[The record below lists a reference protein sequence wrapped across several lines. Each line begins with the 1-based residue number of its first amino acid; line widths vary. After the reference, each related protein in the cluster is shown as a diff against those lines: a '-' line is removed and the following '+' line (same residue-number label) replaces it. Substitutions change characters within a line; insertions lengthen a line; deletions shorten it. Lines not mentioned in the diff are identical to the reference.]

1 MLAGVVALGVA
12 SVPALAQS
20 VDPSATL
27 PNPYRP
33 AERWG
38 QLPEGRSM
46 GSTSAIAIDPDGSS
60 IWVAERCG
68 ANSCAGSGAPPIV
81 EFDASGKLVRSFGAG
96 MFIFPHGIFAARDG
110 SVWVVDDQGRD
121 RKGHQVIQFDR
132 SGKVLMT
139 LGRAGVAGDGPD
151 RFNRPSAVVVAP
163 DSTIFVADGHG
174 GTSNARIV
182 KFAKDGTFI
191 MAWGT
196 KGSAPGQFD
205 TPHAL
210 AIDSKGRLFV
220 GDRENNRIQ
229 IFDQSGHLLAVW
241 TQFGRPSG
249 IYIDA
254 HNVIY
259 VGDSES
265 NTARHPGW
273 ARGIRIGRA
282 GDGVITAFIPQPQP
296 APDPDGSDTSGA
308 EGVTADATGAIY
320 GAEVTPPAVVRYV
333 RK

>member
-1 MLAGVVALGVA
+1 
-12 SVPALAQS
+12 
-20 VDPSATL
+20 
-27 PNPYRP
+27 
-33 AERWG
+33 
-38 QLPEGRSM
+38 M
-46 GSTSAIAIDPDGSS
+46 GSSSAISIDPDGSS

-68 ANSCAGSGAPPIV
+68 ANSCAGSTVPPIL
-81 EFDASGKLVRSFGAG
+81 EFDATGKLVRSFGAG
-96 MFIFPHGIFAARDG
+96 MFIFPHGIFAAKDG

-121 RKGHQVIQFDR
+121 GKGHQVIEFDR

-139 LGRAGVAGDGPD
+139 LGRAGVPGDGPD

-163 DSTIFVADGHG
+163 DGTIFVADGHG

-182 KFAKDGTFI
+182 KFAKDGTYI
-191 MAWGT
+191 TAWGT

-210 AIDSKGRLFV
+210 AMDSKGRLFV

-229 IFDQSGHLLAVW
+229 IFDQNGHLLDTW

-254 HNVIY
+254 HDVIY

-265 NTARHPGW
+265 NAARHPGW

-282 GDGVITAFIPQPQP
+282 VDGVVTAFIPQPQP
-296 APDPDGSDTSGA
+296 APNPDSSDTSGA
-308 EGVTADATGAIY
+308 EGVTADAAGNIY
-320 GAEVTPPAVVRYV
+320 GAEVTPAAVVRYV